1 MRNRSTVDPRREV
14 TKRALLCVAW
24 GIVAGVAYFGL
35 IGRGV
40 SAIAK
45 ATGLI
50 GQGETIDSGL
60 INLTTASG
68 GVSVPTSVHALAVT
82 ALAVMPIAIIAI
94 IVLGI
99 LLRVRPRQGILAA
112 LLTIAGALGLLSSL
126 VFFLRVVATASN
138 GKGFLLALITGVVV
152 SILLRLQRSI
162 RQSYRSNP
170 ALVTLLVALLT
181 LVYLVLSNGTS
192 ITAIFLAD
200 IDVWLAFVG
209 FAIVFYAG
217 IGIARYRRLI
227 PRGK

>member
-14 TKRALLCVAW
+14 VKRAMLCVAW
-24 GIVAGVAYFGL
+24 GVVAGVAYFGL
-35 IGRGV
+35 IGKGV

-60 INLTTASG
+60 INLTTAAG
-68 GVSVPTSVHALAVT
+68 GVSVPASLHTLAVT
-82 ALAVMPIAIIAI
+82 ALAILPIAIIAT

-112 LLTIAGALGLLSSL
+112 LLIIAAVLGLLGSL

-138 GKGFLLALITGVVV
+138 GKDFVIALITGVVV
-152 SILLRLQRSI
+152 SILLRLQRTI
-162 RQSYRSNP
+162 RQSYQQNP

-181 LVYLVLSNGTS
+181 LVYLVLANGTS

-200 IDVWLAFVG
+200 IDVWLALIG

-217 IGIARYRRLI
+217 IRIARYRRMI